1 MTFCRRSYAP
11 RPMSAIP
18 YATQVLFRTPP
29 TSAIARV
36 TYATR
41 EICLRSRTR
50 PVPEDLS
57 QTNGIPTTECE
68 RLTLTPNERVYIL
81 RLARLVRDHHWPCVQ
96 RFRSTYDYEEC
107 LEDG

>member
-1 MTFCRRSYAP
+1 MKEGAE
-11 RPMSAIP
+11 
-18 YATQVLFRTPP
+18 
-29 TSAIARV
+29 AIARV
-36 TYATR
+36 TYAAR

-57 QTNGIPTTECE
+57 QTNGIPTTERE

-81 RLARLVRDHHWPCVQ
+81 RLARLVRDHRWPCVQ

-107 LEDG
+107 LEDGEGNPYDYGLPDLDTLGN